1 MNTLIYLLIK
11 MIFLRILYIKV
22 LDMKYIIVYMF
33 MFSVQIWKL

>member
-11 MIFLRILYIKV
+11 IIF

-33 MFSVQIWKL
+33 MFSVEIWKL